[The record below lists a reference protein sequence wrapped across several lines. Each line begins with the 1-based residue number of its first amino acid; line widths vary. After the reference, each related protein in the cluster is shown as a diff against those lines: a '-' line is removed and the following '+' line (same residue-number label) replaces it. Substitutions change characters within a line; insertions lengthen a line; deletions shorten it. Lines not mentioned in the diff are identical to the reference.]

1 MIAQIIVLGSGM
13 VDAGAI
19 HWHRD
24 CLYAP
29 ISAII
34 EPSVE
39 PSVEPFPYTSYR
51 GTFDLS
57 AAILLDN
64 TATGAFRATL
74 EVGLPTPKRAP
85 IRQLM
90 LPPRPIYQTDYG

>member
-13 VDAGAI
+13 VDAGVI
-19 HWHRD
+19 HWHRHYS
-24 CLYAP
+24 CAP
-29 ISAII
+29 IAV
-34 EPSVE
+34 VE
-39 PSVEPFPYTSYR
+39 PSIEPFPYTSYR

-64 TATGAFRATL
+64 TAAGAFRATL

-85 IRQLM
+85 IRQQM